1 MIRII
6 RGVYGFID
14 KDGVVRPKTSKDG
27 PFKTDDDKE
36 ARLVKQGVAEYVSDE
51 PEEADEEP
59 EAEPLPVEP
68 EEADEEPEKKP
79 APKKSTKKD
88 SKKSED
94 AEEEPP
100 VISAAD
106 PE

>member
-27 PFKTDDDKE
+27 PFETDDDKE

-59 EAEPLPVEP
+59 E
-68 EEADEEPEKKP
+68 KKP
-79 APKKSTKKD
+79 APKKSTKKA
-88 SKKSED
+88 SKKSKD

>member
-1 MIRII
+1 M
-6 RGVYGFID
+6 YGFID

-27 PFKTDDDKE
+27 PFETDDDKE
-36 ARLVKQGVAEYVSDE
+36 ARLVKKGVAEYVSDE
-51 PEEADEEP
+51 PEEADEGPEAADEEP

-68 EEADEEPEKKP
+68 EAADEEPEKKP
-79 APKKSTKKD
+79 APKKSTKKV

-100 VISAAD
+100 VLSAAD
-106 PE
+106 TE